1 MTAPGRLA
9 IVVNPS
15 KFDDVDAVI
24 AQLDAACAS
33 AGWSAPAWFRTT
45 AEEPGRAQA
54 RQAVAE
60 GATLVCSL
68 GGDGT
73 VRAVASALV
82 GTDVPLGLLPGG
94 TGNLLARNL
103 AVPFTD
109 LDAAL
114 GVALTGADR
123 RIDVGEVTFD
133 DGQADVFLVMAGVG
147 LDAETMANT
156 DERLKARV
164 GWLAYVAT
172 GAQSLFSRG
181 FRVRATADGHP
192 ARSRHARAV
201 VVGNC
206 GELTAGAQLMADAL
220 VDDGLLDALIVSPRG
235 VFGWAAVLANVV
247 SRHRLGHRSVQ
258 RIQAA
263 GVEVLLGTDVEGELD
278 GDPVGPVRAMRCEV
292 RPRSLSVR
300 VPAAEGWSGGGA
312 VA

>member
-1 MTAPGRLA
+1 MTSPGRLA

-24 AQLDAACAS
+24 AQLDAACAA
-33 AGWSAPAWFRTT
+33 AGWPAPAWYPTT
-45 AEEPGRAQA
+45 AVEPGRAQA

-82 GTDVPLGLLPGG
+82 GSDVPLGLLPGG

-103 AVPFTD
+103 LLPVAD

-114 GVALTGADR
+114 TAALTGTDR

-133 DGQADVFLVMAGVG
+133 DGQTDVFLVMAGVG
-147 LDAETMANT
+147 LDAETMATT
-156 DERLKARV
+156 DEGLKAKV
-164 GWLAYVAT
+164 GWIAYVVS
-172 GAQSLFSRG
+172 GARALFNGG
-181 FRVRATADGHP
+181 FRVRATADGFS

-206 GELTAGAQLMADAL
+206 GELTGGAQLMADAI
-220 VDDGLLDALIVSPRG
+220 VDDGLLDAIIVSPRG
-235 VFGWAAVLANVV
+235 FFGWAAVVANVV
-247 SRHRLGHRSVQ
+247 SRHRVGHGSVQ

-263 GVEVLLGTDVEGELD
+263 SIEVLLGHDVEGELD

-300 VPAAEGWSGGGA
+300 VPAAGGWSGGA
-312 VA
+312 A